1 MENTIKGDPEID
13 QAVKQLKIYDNK
25 RIKFKTP
32 VKITQ
37 FNQPILIKIDPH
49 KKIHKPE
56 E

>member
-13 QAVKQLKIYDNK
+13 QAVQQLKVCDNK

-37 FNQPILIKIDPH
+37 FNQPILIKIDPY
-49 KKIHKPE
+49 KKL
-56 E
+56 